1 MISQKQLKGWVF
13 MEGTNTQF
21 NKASF
26 AAYITK
32 KRKETGLT
40 QEELAKRL
48 FVTKSTVSKW
58 ERGVSLR

>member
-1 MISQKQLKGWVF
+1 MDK
-13 MEGTNTQF
+13 TNTQF

-32 KRKETGLT
+32 KRKEAGLT

-58 ERGVSLR
+58 ERCVF